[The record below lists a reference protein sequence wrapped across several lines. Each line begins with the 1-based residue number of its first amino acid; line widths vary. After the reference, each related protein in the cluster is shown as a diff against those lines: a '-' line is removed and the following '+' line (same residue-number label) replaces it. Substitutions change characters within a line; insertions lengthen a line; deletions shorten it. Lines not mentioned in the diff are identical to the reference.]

1 MSSTATAAT
10 PPRSPLHRVL
20 GLIADVRP
28 GEATV
33 TLLLTLDLFLVL
45 FGYYIL
51 KTIREALIL
60 TQAGAAGKAYTAAA
74 QALLLLVLVP
84 AFGAVASKVSRVTLI
99 TWVTLFLLLF
109 PVAFFFM
116 TRAGVHVGIAYF
128 IWVGI
133 FNTLGIAQFW
143 AFVNDVFK
151 KEQGKRLIP
160 MVGVGASLGAWL
172 GSVYSG
178 HIVKAIGTSV
188 PSLIGA
194 GIMLL
199 AVVVVKAVDGIQ
211 VRRGNRQEAVEAE
224 KPLGKEGG
232 FELIRKDRYLM
243 LIAAL
248 IVILNVVNTTGEY
261 VLSRLIEQQADQQ
274 FGMGEAARE
283 AKEKFVGGFF

>member
-1 MSSTATAAT
+1 MSSTATADSAPR
-10 PPRSPLHRVL
+10 PPLYRIL

-28 GEATV
+28 GEAAV

-51 KTIREALIL
+51 KTIREALII
-60 TQAGAAGKAYTAAA
+60 TQAGASGKTYTAAA
-74 QALLLLVLVP
+74 QALLLVALVP
-84 AFGAVASKVSRVTLI
+84 AFGAIASKVNRVTLI

-116 TRAGVHVGIAYF
+116 ARAGAHVGIAYF

-143 AFVNDVFK
+143 AFVNDVFA
-151 KEQGKRLIP
+151 KEQGKRLLP

-178 HIVKAIGTSV
+178 HIVKAIGTSL

-199 AVVVVKAVDGIQ
+199 AVAVVKIVDRLQLGQ
-211 VRRGNRQEAVEAE
+211 GSKEQALEAD
-224 KPLGKEGG
+224 KPLGREGG
-232 FELIRKDRYLM
+232 FELIRKDRYL
-243 LIAAL
+243 
-248 IVILNVVNTTGEY
+248 
-261 VLSRLIEQQADQQ
+261 
-274 FGMGEAARE
+274 
-283 AKEKFVGGFF
+283 